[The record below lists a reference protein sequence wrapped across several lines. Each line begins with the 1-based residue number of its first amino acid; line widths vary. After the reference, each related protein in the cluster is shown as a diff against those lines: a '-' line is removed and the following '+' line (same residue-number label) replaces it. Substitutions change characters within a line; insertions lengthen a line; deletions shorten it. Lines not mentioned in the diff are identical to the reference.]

1 MKHIAMVALTLAS
14 LAVGPALAATK
25 TITLSVP
32 DMDCAVCPITVRAAL
47 TKVKG
52 VVKAEASL
60 EKREAVVTFDDAKT
74 KVEALTQATANAGYP
89 STVKR

>member
-60 EKREAVVTFDDAKT
+60 EKREAVVTFDDAKP
-74 KVEALTQATANAGYP
+74 K
-89 STVKR
+89 SKRSPRRLRMPAIHRR